1 MQRGRRLVLASL
13 LGVAATCA
21 MDAGTAIGPAAGIGG
36 IAHAA
41 GSGGGGG
48 GMSGD
53 VGAAA
58 SPREL
63 ARTAHNDGMRFK
75 RRAQRMEEEAAEA
88 GDDAARQEAQRQ
100 ARENWGKAI
109 AAFRQSFSLDPKAH
123 KSLNEL
129 GYALRRV
136 GEFAA
141 AVQAY
146 DAAIAMKPDFGEAIE
161 YRAEAY
167 LALGRLDDVK
177 AAYLRLVELDDDLAA
192 MLLAAMQAWSGT
204 RSGDTSEAVQAFRA
218 WIAERAALARY
229 VGGDAPD
236 WRA

>member
-13 LGVAATCA
+13 LGLAAMCA
-21 MDAGTAIGPAAGIGG
+21 MDAGTAMAPGAGLGG
-36 IAHAA
+36 VAHAA

-75 RRAQRMEEEAAEA
+75 RRALRMEEEAAEA
-88 GDDAARQEAQRQ
+88 GDDAARQAAQGQ

-167 LALGRLDDVK
+167 LALGRFDDVK

-204 RSGDTSEAVQAFRA
+204 HAGDTSEAVQAFRA
-218 WIAERAALARY
+218 WVAERAALAQI
-229 VGGDAPD
+229 G
-236 WRA
+236 RAHV

>member
-1 MQRGRRLVLASL
+1 MRIAGRALAFLLALPLAVPLVDLPQCGGLPGGS
-13 LGVAATCA
+13 VAL
-21 MDAGTAIGPAAGIGG
+21 
-36 IAHAA
+36 AA

-48 GMSGD
+48 GMGGD
-53 VGAAA
+53 VGASA

-75 RRAQRMEEEAAEA
+75 RRAQRMEQEALEA
-88 GDDAARQEAQRQ
+88 GDDAARAEAQRQ

-109 AAFRQSFSLDPKAH
+109 AAFRQSFELDPKAH
-123 KSLNEL
+123 KSLNEM

-136 GEFAA
+136 GEFPA

-146 DAAIAMKPDFGEAIE
+146 DAAIAMKPGFGEAIE

-167 LALGRLDDVK
+167 LALGRLDEAK
-177 AAYLRLVELDDDLAA
+177 AAYLQLVALDDDLAA
-192 MLLAAMQAWSGT
+192 MLLAAMQAWST
-204 RSGDTSEAVQAFRA
+204 AHANDTGDAVQAFRA
-218 WIAERAALARY
+218 WVAERAALARY
-229 VGGDAPD
+229 IGGEAPD

>member
-1 MQRGRRLVLASL
+1 MGSSDANPYVWLASYN
-13 LGVAATCA
+13 CNI
-21 MDAGTAIGPAAGIGG
+21 DINKF
-36 IAHAA
+36 
-41 GSGGGGG
+41 
-48 GMSGD
+48 
-53 VGAAA
+53 
-58 SPREL
+58 E
-63 ARTAHNDGMRFK
+63 
-75 RRAQRMEEEAAEA
+75 
-88 GDDAARQEAQRQ
+88 
-100 ARENWGKAI
+100 
-109 AAFRQSFSLDPKAH
+109 
-123 KSLNEL
+123 
-129 GYALRRV
+129 
-136 GEFAA
+136 
-141 AVQAY
+141 VQ
-146 DAAIAMKPDFGEAIE
+146 KDFGEAIE